1 MARPVRPRHP
11 LSVALIVLMILGS
24 IGAAWIA
31 LGYERS
37 RAQQR
42 ADQATQSG
50 AAVLDGTFRSAET
63 ALIDSAA
70 FHVSS
75 DEVTAQEFARYATRV
90 LGTVALVSTGWIERV
105 AAADRADFEQ
115 RTGRPIVERAPNGES
130 VPAPPRPVYYPT
142 VHVES
147 ELRPRATV
155 GTNVAAAPGRRAVIE
170 RAVATGEASLSGVVP
185 LIGTGLPGMILFQAA
200 YREGDVPATVAERE
214 AELDGLAVGSFAV
227 DLLIEPMLAAAPPG
241 IPLAVRDG
249 DAYLTSGEP
258 PADIDSAATVEFGGQ
273 TFEVVAER
281 PAPSLALPTTI
292 LIAGLALSALAAAL
306 LVVLAR
312 RDVRQQRAVAEA
324 TRELVV
330 SRESHRALVENSPDV
345 ISRYSPDLRCL
356 YISPNVEDG
365 TGLPPEAYVD
375 RTIDEVPLLPRL
387 REAWRRG
394 LTQVLDTGEPTV
406 FDFAFD
412 IDDEARFFEV
422 RMQPEFAPD
431 GGVASVQ
438 TATRDVTALRTAT
451 EELRRS
457 RDYATAVVDS
467 LHDGL
472 MVLDAN
478 GAILQ
483 VNQRMSEITGYD
495 RDELIGARIPYPYHI
510 TEEMARVRELVRR
523 YLLRGE
529 RGEFDLRIRRK
540 DGALCDVVLSAT
552 PLRDENGELV
562 GGVRLMRDVTAQL
575 ATEAAIRSSEER
587 HRSLITAM
595 PNGVVLQAEGG
606 EIVDCN
612 PAAEEIL
619 GLTRDQM
626 MGRESIDPRWR
637 AIREDGSPFPGAEH
651 PSMVTLATGEG
662 QTGVV
667 MGVHRADDSIVWLSI
682 STEPFT
688 LAGRRAV
695 VASFADVTARLEA
708 EREQNSLRRLATL
721 VAAEA
726 EPRSVFDSI
735 AEEAGLATS
744 ATAAAVVRFDDGR
757 VTARAMGAWSGDRS
771 VSPVWGTLFRVD
783 ETTVVGRVALTGDPG
798 RLDDPTGSHQCEI
811 LVPGTTVSCVVA
823 TPIVVNGEL
832 WGALAVA
839 GVDRSFPA
847 STEKRLARLAEI
859 ATLAIVSSDARAQLA
874 TLAST
879 DHLTGLWNRR
889 AFQERLAVELDRA
902 RRHGRRLGLV
912 IMDID
917 HFKLVN
923 DTHGH
928 PAGDRVLAEF
938 ARRLTG
944 VVRAG
949 EIVARVGGEE
959 FAWILP
965 EMSGQDSVLAAERLR
980 RAIMAEPFAGVGRL
994 TVSAGVCG
1002 LDDAGSDA
1010 DLFRLADVAL
1020 YWAKS
1025 QGRNRV
1031 FRYSSETIELL
1042 PADEQ
1047 ERRLER
1053 ARAFASVQ
1061 ALARAVDAK
1070 DPMTQRH
1077 SERVAELA
1085 RRLAVAVG
1093 WTREEAARLHQA
1105 GLVHDVGKIAI
1116 ADAIL
1121 LKPGALSDDECRRV
1135 QEHVTIG
1142 ATMLSDALAPDQ
1154 VSWVRSHHENHDGSG
1169 YPDGLAGGDIPQG
1182 ARLLGLADAW
1192 DAMTAARAYAP
1203 PRTVDEALAE
1213 CRRLAGAQ
1221 FDPEAVAALEGILD
1235 SGGTRD
1241 RVDRRAGMADVP
1253 GATGI

>member
-1 MARPVRPRHP
+1 MKARHP
-11 LSVALIVLMILGS
+11 LSVALIALMILGA
-24 IGAAWIA
+24 IGAAWVA
-31 LGYERS
+31 LDYERS
-37 RAQQR
+37 RAQER

-50 AAVLDGTFRSAET
+50 AAVLDSTFRSAET

-75 DEVTAQEFARYATRV
+75 EEVTTQEFSRYATRV

-105 AAADRADFEQ
+105 TAAERAAFER
-115 RTGRPIVERAPNGES
+115 RTGRPIVERGPNREI
-130 VPAPPRPVYYPT
+130 VPAPRRPVYYPT

-147 ELRPRATV
+147 QLRPRASV
-155 GTNVAAAPGRRAVIE
+155 GTNVAAAPGRQVVIE
-170 RAVATGEASLSGVVP
+170 RAVATGGASLSEVVP
-185 LIGTGLPGMILFQAA
+185 LIGTGVPGLILFQAA
-200 YREGDVPATVAERE
+200 YRDGDVPATVAERE
-214 AELDGLAVGSFAV
+214 AELQGLAVGSFAV
-227 DLLIEPMLAAAPPG
+227 DLLIEPMLASAPPG
-241 IPLAVRDG
+241 IPLAVREG
-249 DAYLTSGEP
+249 DTYLTSGEP
-258 PADIDSAATVEFGGQ
+258 PAAADSVATVEFGGQ
-273 TFEVVAER
+273 AFQVIAGR
-281 PAPSLALPTTI
+281 PPPSLALPAAI
-292 LIAGLALSALAAAL
+292 LIAGLAISALAAAL
-306 LVVLAR
+306 LAVLAR
-312 RDVRQQRAVAEA
+312 RDRRQQRAVEEA
-324 TRELVV
+324 TRELVA

-345 ISRYSPDLRCL
+345 ISRYSPELRCL
-356 YISPNVEDG
+356 YISPDVEAG
-365 TGLPPEAYVD
+365 TGIPPDAYIG
-375 RTIDEVPLLPRL
+375 RTLDEMPLLPDL

-394 LTQVLDTGEPTV
+394 LVQVLDTGEPIE

-412 IDDEARFFEV
+412 VGGGRRFFEV
-422 RMQPEFAPD
+422 RMQPEFVPD

-451 EELRRS
+451 DELRRS
-457 RDYATAVVDS
+457 RDYATAIVDS

-472 MVLDAN
+472 IVLDAE
-478 GAILQ
+478 GTILQ
-483 VNQRMSEITGYD
+483 VNQRMCDITGYG
-495 RDELIGARIPYPYHI
+495 RDELIGARPPYPYHI
-510 TEEMARVRELVRR
+510 PEEMPRVRELGRR
-523 YLLRGE
+523 YLDRGE
-529 RGEFDLRIRRK
+529 TGEFELRIRRG
-540 DGALCDVVLSAT
+540 DGALRDVVLSAT
-552 PLRDENGELV
+552 PLRDGHGELV

-575 ATEAAIRSSEER
+575 AAEAALRSSEER

-595 PNGVVLQAEGG
+595 PNGIVLQVESG

-619 GLTRDQM
+619 GLTREQM
-626 MGRESIDPRWR
+626 RGRASIDPRWR
-637 AIREDGSPFPGAEH
+637 AVREDGSPFPGDEH

-662 QTGVV
+662 QSGVL
-667 MGVHRADDSIVWLSI
+667 MGVHRADDSLVWISI
-682 STEPFT
+682 STEPIA
-688 LAGRRAV
+688 LGDQRAV
-695 VASFADVTARLEA
+695 VSSFADVTARLEA
-708 EREQNSLRRLATL
+708 EREQASLRRLATL
-721 VAAEA
+721 VAGEA

-735 AEEAGLATS
+735 AEQAGVATS

-757 VTARAMGAWSGDRS
+757 AAVRAMGAWSGDRS
-771 VSPVWGTLFRVD
+771 VAPIWGTLFRVD
-783 ETTVVGRVALTGDPG
+783 DTTVIGRVALSGQPC
-798 RLDDPTGSHQCEI
+798 RLDDPARSHQCEI
-811 LVPGTTVSCVVA
+811 LVPGMPVSSVVA
-823 TPIVVNGEL
+823 TPVVVNGNL

-839 GVDRSFPA
+839 GIDRSFPA

-928 PAGDRVLAEF
+928 PAGDRVLVEF
-938 ARRLTG
+938 ARRLAG

-980 RAIMAEPFAGVGRL
+980 RAIMTEPFPGVGRL

-1002 LDDAGSDA
+1002 LDDAGADA
-1010 DLFRLADVAL
+1010 DLFRLADLAL
-1020 YWAKS
+1020 YWAKA

-1070 DPMTQRH
+1070 DPLTQRH
-1077 SERVAELA
+1077 SERVADLA
-1085 RRLAVAVG
+1085 RRLARATG
-1093 WTREEAARLHQA
+1093 WAGEAAERLHQA

-1116 ADAIL
+1116 PDSIL
-1121 LKPGALSDDECRRV
+1121 LKPGRLTDDEYRRV

-1142 ATMLSDALAPDQ
+1142 ATMLRDALAPDQ
-1154 VSWVRSHHENHDGSG
+1154 VAWVRSHHENFDGSG
-1169 YPDGLAGGDIPQG
+1169 YPDGLAGEDIPQA

-1192 DAMTAARAYAP
+1192 DAMTVARAHAT
-1203 PRTVDEALAE
+1203 PRTIEDALAE
-1213 CRRLAGAQ
+1213 CRRLAGTQ
-1221 FDPEAVAALEGILD
+1221 FDPAAVAALEEALGAGG
-1235 SGGTRD
+1235 SGAPPSPD
-1241 RVDRRAGMADVP
+1241 LAAAGDLGV
-1253 GATGI
+1253 TGV